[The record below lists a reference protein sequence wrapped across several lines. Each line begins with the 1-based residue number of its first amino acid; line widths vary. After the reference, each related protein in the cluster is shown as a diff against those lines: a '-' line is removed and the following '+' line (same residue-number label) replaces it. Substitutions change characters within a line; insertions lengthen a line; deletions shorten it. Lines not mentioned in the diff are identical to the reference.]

1 MGEKNI
7 KIDSKTPFVILKLDT
22 TGKNKEEFIE
32 LIELTLDNA
41 FEEEVKKYRDVMNES
56 NSYEDTFKYIIADC
70 KAKSE
75 KSKMMRQFRQQV
87 DIIYDKTKTDSGAN
101 VIGGA
106 KPAKSYPS
114 LGLAQDA
121 FKDYLGLHNQIESL
135 TDEVYQLTGI
145 MIVNTDDFMQ
155 AIYSYNSDDEKIIK
169 QSLLN
174 YQRNYQ

>member
-1 MGEKNI
+1 MEDTNMGEKNI

-87 DIIYDKTKTDSGAN
+87 DIIYDKISG
-101 VIGGA
+101 
-106 KPAKSYPS
+106 
-114 LGLAQDA
+114 
-121 FKDYLGLHNQIESL
+121 
-135 TDEVYQLTGI
+135 
-145 MIVNTDDFMQ
+145 
-155 AIYSYNSDDEKIIK
+155 
-169 QSLLN
+169 
-174 YQRNYQ
+174 